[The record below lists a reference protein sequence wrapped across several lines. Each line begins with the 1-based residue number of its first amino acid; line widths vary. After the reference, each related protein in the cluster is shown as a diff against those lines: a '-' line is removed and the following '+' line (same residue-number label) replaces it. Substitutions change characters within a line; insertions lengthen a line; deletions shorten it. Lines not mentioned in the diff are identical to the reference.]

1 MKMATEIRTF
11 GNYIRDLRERS
22 NLTLKEVA
30 TEISVDPSLL
40 AKIERSERQPTKEF
54 IERVATF
61 FKVDSKL
68 LKMEFLSDLIAYKIL
83 DEDADI
89 ATLKVAESKVSYL
102 KGTRK

>member
-1 MKMATEIRTF
+1 MASEIRTF
-11 GNYIRDLRERS
+11 GNYIRDLREKS
-22 NLTLKEVA
+22 GLTLKEVA
-30 TEISVDPSLL
+30 SKISVDPSLL

-54 IERVATF
+54 IERIADF
-61 FKVDSKL
+61 FKVESKL

-102 KGTRK
+102 KSSRK

>member
-11 GNYIRDLRERS
+11 GNYIRDLREKS

-30 TEISVDPSLL
+30 IEISVDPSLL

-54 IERVATF
+54 IERIAAF
-61 FKVDSKL
+61 FKVESKL

-102 KGTRK
+102 KSTRK

>member
-1 MKMATEIRTF
+1 MANEIRTF
-11 GNYIRDLRERS
+11 GNYIRDLREQS

-30 TEISVDPSLL
+30 SEISIDPSLL

-61 FKVDSKL
+61 FKVESKQ
-68 LKMEFLSDLIAYKIL
+68 LKMEFLSDIIAYKIL

-89 ATLKVAESKVSYL
+89 AALKVAESKVSYL
-102 KGTRK
+102 KNTRR

>member
-1 MKMATEIRTF
+1 MATEIKTF
-11 GNYIRDLRERS
+11 GNYIRDLREKS

-40 AKIERSERQPTKEF
+40 AKIERSERQPTKDF
-54 IERVATF
+54 IDRVASF
-61 FKVDSKL
+61 FKVDPKM
-68 LKMEFLSDLIAYKIL
+68 LKIEFLSDLIAYKIL

-102 KGTRK
+102 KSTRK